1 MATPRLTVKQ
11 LFDRESCTY
20 TYLLI
25 DADTREGAIID
36 GVLETFDRDL
46 QIINELGIEL
56 LYAIETHAHADHITS
71 AGKMREMTGV
81 KLVYGE
87 SSGIA
92 AIDIPLKDGE
102 SVALGHYRITAIST
116 PGHTSGCTSYFCDGM
131 LFSGDTLLIRGCGR
145 TDFQFGDPGMLYD
158 SITEKLFVLS
168 DDTIVYPAHDYNGR
182 TASTIGEEK
191 AWNPRLG
198 GNRSRDSFIE
208 LMNNLNL
215 DMPKRI
221 NEAVPANLKVGINF
235 DANRYLLRDFDM
247 NDLYQAWQKLP
258 ENTLVM
264 DNRTAEE
271 YARGHVPG
279 SRNIPLGTENSQVE
293 ELRQYQQI
301 YLYCRSGR
309 RAQTSATNLHFQ
321 GLNQVTCISH
331 SGMPDWE
338 KAGYPVETGP
348 A

>member
-1 MATPRLTVKQ
+1 MTTPRLTVKQ

-25 DADTREGAIID
+25 DSETREGAIID
-36 GVLETFDRDL
+36 GVLETYERDM
-46 QIINELGIEL
+46 QIINELGVEL

-71 AGKMREMTGV
+71 AGKIREATGA

-87 SSGIA
+87 SSGIQ
-92 AIDIPLKDGE
+92 AIDVPLRDGE
-102 SVALGHYRITAIST
+102 SITLGHYRITAIST
-116 PGHTSGCTSYFCDGM
+116 PGHTSGCTCYFSDGM

-145 TDFQFGDPGMLYD
+145 TDFQNGDPGMLYD
-158 SITEKLFVLS
+158 SITRKLFVLA

-182 TASTIGEEK
+182 TSSTIGEEK
-191 AWNPRLG
+191 AWNPRLAG
-198 GNRSRDSFIE
+198 GRTRDSFIE

-221 NEAVPANLKVGINF
+221 NEAVPANMKIGINF

-247 NDLYQAWQKLP
+247 NDLYQVWQDLP
-258 ENTLVM
+258 KNALVM

-279 SRNIPLGTENSQVE
+279 SRNIPMGTENERVE
-293 ELRQYQQI
+293 ELRQFDQI

-309 RAQTSATNLHFQ
+309 RAQTTATNLHFQ